1 MKRNSGKK
9 ESSVENSERSMIGT
23 FHELLLFLKMEP
35 KIGCLLKMELL
46 RQKMDGMALGW
57 NSLPIRSK
65 GVASWVKSRRNFS
78 SISVIIYADES
89 QLSDEKMGTKMAL
102 HHDDMI

>member
-1 MKRNSGKK
+1 MKHDWNIPRVAAIFEDGDKIRLSSKSFCGK
-9 ESSVENSERSMIGT
+9 
-23 FHELLLFLKMEP
+23 
-35 KIGCLLKMELL
+35 
-46 RQKMDGMALGW
+46 KMDGMALGW
-57 NSLPIRSK
+57 NSLPSRSK